1 MRDRISLLEKAKGV
15 RLLVLDVDGVLT
27 DGAIVYDHNGN
38 QIQGFFVRDGLG
50 IKLLMEAGVKV
61 AIISARSSKALSK
74 RSRELGID
82 MVYQGEKDKV
92 SCLKSIMTS
101 LSLSKEQ
108 VCGIGDDLVDLP
120 FLGKCGL
127 SVTVNDAPSEVKEQV
142 DFVTENPGGR
152 GAVREVCELILKAK
166 GIWQEILSRFQ

>member
-1 MRDRISLLEKAKGV
+1 MTDNVSLFRKAKGI

-27 DGAIVYDHNGN
+27 DGAIVYDHKGN
-38 QIQGFFVRDGLG
+38 QVQGFFVRDGLG
-50 IKLLMEAGVKV
+50 IKLLLEAGVKV
-61 AIISARSSKALSK
+61 AIISARTSKALSK
-74 RSRELGID
+74 RSCELGID

-92 SCLKSIMTS
+92 SCLKNIMAS

-108 VCGIGDDLVDLP
+108 VCGMGDDLVDLP

-127 SVTVNDAPSEVKEQV
+127 SVTVSDAPGEVKERV
-142 DFVTENPGGR
+142 DLVTENPGGR

-166 GIWQEILSRFQ
+166 GIWQDILSRFK